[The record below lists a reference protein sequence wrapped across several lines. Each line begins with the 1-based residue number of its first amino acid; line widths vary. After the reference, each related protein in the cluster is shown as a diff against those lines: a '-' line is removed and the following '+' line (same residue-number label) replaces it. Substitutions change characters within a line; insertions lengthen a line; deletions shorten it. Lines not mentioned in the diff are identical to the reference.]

1 MLREFEACLER
12 GRKYKI
18 RVSLN
23 LFGEIKIEKFPVDE
37 NQNEKLIITISDV
50 KTNSNDIFLYH
61 KTTKREIYD
70 KLYKKALSEGYADII
85 FMNEKN
91 QITEGAIS
99 NVFIRKGAKLLTPP
113 VECGLLN
120 GVYRQYILETNK
132 DALEEILYLD
142 DLLNADEIFICNA
155 IRGMR
160 KCELH
165 LPM

>member
-1 MLREFEACLER
+1 MR
-12 GRKYKI
+12 
-18 RVSLN
+18 
-23 LFGEIKIEKFPVDE
+23 
-37 NQNEKLIITISDV
+37 
-50 KTNSNDIFLYH
+50 
-61 KTTKREIYD
+61 
-70 KLYKKALSEGYADII
+70 
-85 FMNEKN
+85 KN